1 MIYSSDV
8 WQLVYTC
15 IQGTQGP
22 GIQRPHILLRCK
34 VGKMLLW
41 GEAELSAIGLEVQGR
56 VLAWGR
62 LKYSTGGLSMQFW
75 KACLMRAHFSDISG
89 SSIK

>member
-1 MIYSSDV
+1 
-8 WQLVYTC
+8 
-15 IQGTQGP
+15 
-22 GIQRPHILLRCK
+22 
-34 VGKMLLW
+34 MLLW